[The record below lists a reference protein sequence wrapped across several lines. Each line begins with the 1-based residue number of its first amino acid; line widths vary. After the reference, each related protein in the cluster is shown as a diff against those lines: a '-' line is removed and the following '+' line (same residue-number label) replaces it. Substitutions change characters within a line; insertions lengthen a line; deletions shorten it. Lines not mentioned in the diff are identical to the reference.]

1 MPEYASTLFTKKVGS
16 KLNVWN
22 GLAKETSGG
31 LQKKDLMISKSGT
44 VVSKKASQSAKN
56 RMKSGKGLCEYCIK
70 QYEESKRK
78 PVKKESVKKV
88 KKVKKESVKKEPV
101 LKVKKPK
108 GVTKNKVEELQ
119 KEIEKLREKAGK
131 IAEKEGK
138 MTKEVKNILETVTK
152 KVREMIEMK
161 KVLREKKNKL

>member
-1 MPEYASTLFTKKVGS
+1 MPEYAKTQFKKIVGS
-16 KLNVWN
+16 RIQVWE
-22 GLAKETSGG
+22 GVAKETSGG
-31 LQKKDLMISKSGT
+31 LKKKDLMISKSGT
-44 VVSKKASQSAKN
+44 VVSKKASQAAKN

-70 QYEESKRK
+70 QYKESKK
-78 PVKKESVKKV
+78 KSTKKESKK
-88 KKVKKESVKKEPV
+88 KSKKKESKKKSTKKLV
-101 LKVKKPK
+101 VKKPK

-119 KEIEKLREKAGK
+119 KEIEKLREKAGR

-161 KVLREKKNKL
+161 KVLREKEKKK